1 MEHIL
6 HFLGLC
12 PDSIGHLDL
21 TDIFI
26 CYYGEIQNI
35 ITLIKLKFNS

>member
-1 MEHIL
+1 MESIFHV
-6 HFLGLC
+6 LGLC
-12 PDSIGHLDL
+12 PDSLGHLDL
-21 TDIFI
+21 MDIVV